1 MWLLLPTWAGIFDML
16 KQQIVLGITGGS
28 GAPIALR
35 LIQLL
40 SMNPD
45 IHLSLLLSDNARK
58 VFQVESGVTL
68 GESPDQIKV
77 ALEKH
82 LKQDLAIEIFDSSD
96 MGASISSGSRLTK
109 CMIIAPCSMS
119 TLGAVANG
127 LTMNLIH
134 RVASVMLKEKRPLI
148 TVPRESPLSPIHLK
162 NMLELSRCGVHVVPA
177 TIAFYHQPKSIEDMI
192 DFVCLKVLDLAGVE
206 HSISQRWKG

>member
-1 MWLLLPTWAGIFDML
+1 MS
-16 KQQIVLGITGGS
+16 KQHIVLGITGGS

-40 SMNPD
+40 TMNQN

-58 VFQVESGVTL
+58 VFQVESGINL
-68 GESPDQIKV
+68 GNNPEQIKT
-77 ALEKH
+77 ALEEN
-82 LKQDLAIEIFDSSD
+82 LKQALAVEVFDSSD

-109 CMIIAPCSMS
+109 SMIIAPCSMS

-148 TVPRESPLSPIHLK
+148 LVPRESPLSPIHLK
-162 NMLELSRCGVHVVPA
+162 NMLELSRCGAHVVPA
-177 TIAFYHQPKSIEDMI
+177 TIAFYHRPKSIEDMI
-192 DFVCLKVLDLAGVE
+192 DFVCLKILDLAGVE